1 MIIDLLS
8 IVHFFNVHNYY
19 SRQILLDTKGVDV
32 TQTSS
37 LIFILLY

>member
-19 SRQILLDTKGVDV
+19 SRRIFLDTKGVDV

-37 LIFILLY
+37 LIFIPL